1 MLFKDLEIKTVLLD
15 ELIQVQ
21 EKPTSKHII
30 NMEVKSLRDTK
41 QLLESVNIIEAKKF
55 IEDNPHPRLW
65 RLLADAA
72 LKKDDIEMAEFA
84 FIKSQNYVGIMHINK
99 LRTISESK
107 TRRAYTALFLK
118 QFDEAERLFVEI
130 DRM

>member
-1 MLFKDLEIKTVLLD
+1 MEIKTVLLD

-21 EKPTSKHII
+21 EKPASKHII
-30 NMEVKSLRDTK
+30 NIEVKSLRDTK
-41 QLLESVNIIEAKKF
+41 QLLENVSIVEAKKF

-84 FIKSQNYVGIMHINK
+84 FIKSQNYVGIQHINK
-99 LRTISESK
+99 LRNISDPK
-107 TRRAYTALFLK
+107 TRKAYSALFLK
-118 QFDEAERLFVEI
+118 QFDEAERLFIEM
-130 DRM
+130 DRLYVNE